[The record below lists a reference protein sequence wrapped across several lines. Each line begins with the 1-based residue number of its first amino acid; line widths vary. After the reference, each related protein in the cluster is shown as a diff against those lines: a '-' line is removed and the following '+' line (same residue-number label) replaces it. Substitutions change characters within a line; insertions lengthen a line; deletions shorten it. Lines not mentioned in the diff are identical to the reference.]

1 MRRERGKLKIKIQK
15 VSDGMYSA
23 ELISSPSDAPSV
35 NPEWTTPAPMH
46 PLDLCN
52 VLLARGLNP
61 TDISDAFEKA
71 DPELSPTRHEC
82 VPTVG
87 EEALVVNHLG
97 TFIVEEIDADAK
109 TASLRV
115 LRSGILMKDVEW
127 HTIWPLD
134 DKLRARFKNLS
145 NSEEFQQFLSRRSS
159 QNTPGE

>member
-1 MRRERGKLKIKIQK
+1 MRRERGKLQIKIEK

-23 ELISSPSDAPSV
+23 ELISSPDVPSV

-52 VLLARGLNP
+52 VLLAHGLNP
-61 TDISDAFEKA
+61 TDISAAFEKA
-71 DPELSPTRHEC
+71 DPGLSSIRHEC

-87 EEALVVNHLG
+87 EEVLVVNHLG
-97 TFIVEEIDADAK
+97 TFVVEEVDADAK

-115 LRSGILMKDVEW
+115 SRSGVLMKDVEW
-127 HTIWPLD
+127 HTIWPLEE
-134 DKLRARFKNLS
+134 KLRARFNELS

-159 QNTPGE
+159 RDFPGD